1 MEIRIRTHDEFHR
14 DHVTIEIS
22 GTHEEAVTVAER
34 VAPGYWATAAEKAE
48 RQVRE
53 LEEKI
58 QSEIEARDRAIA
70 WAERMERERNT
81 AQQAREIETKERLF
95 VQEKAKELAADRD
108 TFWEKLKTER
118 DTVKALAEQ
127 VRLYDVDRK
136 TERDRAD
143 RAQARVAELETSLA
157 RYVRAH
163 VCTDRCT
170 KDAHVAFEGNQLV
183 KKLEQELAYE
193 REQGGRIESELS
205 GEVRRL
211 KEELNGR
218 FTVEQVADAKD
229 GARAD
234 ERARLDREVIKPLN
248 TKLTR
253 VHSAVLGTELARE
266 LGEYREASAATL
278 MVEALSEVRRITGVT
293 SV

>member
-34 VAPGYWATAAEKAE
+34 VAPGYWATAAERAE

-81 AQQAREIETKERLF
+81 AQQAREIETKR
-95 VQEKAKELAADRD
+95 AGELA
-108 TFWEKLKTER
+108 EK
-118 DTVKALAEQ
+118 

-143 RAQARVAELETSLA
+143 RAQAREKGLGQRVAELETSLA